1 MIHDK
6 GAYFYVCGA
15 TGMGRDVLST
25 LKDMAVN
32 NLGDVDG
39 EVWFKD
45 FTSPSK
51 GRYVAELWG

>member
-1 MIHDK
+1 
-6 GAYFYVCGA
+6 
-15 TGMGRDVLST
+15 MGRDVLST